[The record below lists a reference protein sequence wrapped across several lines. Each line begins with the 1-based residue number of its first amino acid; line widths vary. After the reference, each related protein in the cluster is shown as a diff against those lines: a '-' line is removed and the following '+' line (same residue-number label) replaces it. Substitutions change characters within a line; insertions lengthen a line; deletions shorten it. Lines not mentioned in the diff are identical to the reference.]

1 MLNPIVLRLTVATLA
16 LAQVAPAFAQSTTR
30 ESRLPQTRPVTQP
43 AVQPTA
49 PANSNNWGGNS
60 SWGSSNPDSWAGGYR
75 KLTCESKDNAE
86 KRCSADTAGR
96 AAVLKTLSSTPCQQ
110 GRSWRFDS
118 SAIYVSRGC
127 RAEFAY
133 GYSGSSSNKDDKN
146 NTAAIVG
153 GSVAAAGLV
162 ALLASSSKKSSKPD
176 DKATTTTTQPT
187 APAEPVSP
195 YPPQPPAPVS
205 GDINQLP
212 ADAREP
218 MRQCLNE
225 AGRQVGVTGGTA
237 VIYKSASEVTPGNG
251 GYRFRAKIGATYP
264 DGPRTFGIYCRA
276 TPTSVVEL
284 KFEPA

>member
-1 MLNPIVLRLTVATLA
+1 VA
-16 LAQVAPAFAQSTTR
+16 
-30 ESRLPQTRPVTQP
+30 
-43 AVQPTA
+43 
-49 PANSNNWGGNS
+49 
-60 SWGSSNPDSWAGGYR
+60 
-75 KLTCESKDNAE
+75 
-86 KRCSADTAGR
+86 
-96 AAVLKTLSSTPCQQ
+96 
-110 GRSWRFDS
+110 
-118 SAIYVSRGC
+118 I
-127 RAEFAY
+127 
-133 GYSGSSSNKDDKN
+133 
-146 NTAAIVG
+146 
-153 GSVAAAGLV
+153 
-162 ALLASSSKKSSKPD
+162 LASTSKKSSKPAD
-176 DKATTTTTQPT
+176 GSSSTTQP

-225 AGRQVGVTGGTA
+225 AGRQVGVTGGSA

-264 DGPRTFGIYCRA
+264 DGSRTFGIYCRA